1 MTESKVS
8 HLGYIGN
15 DVQLK
20 ENTSIPIVELS
31 VSTQRKKK
39 DEKVTQWN
47 KCVMFGKTAE
57 YVAKYGQKG
66 DMVKVDGDLIVEAY
80 ETKEGK
86 KGVSVQTAA
95 NKVILLGKRA
105 HNESN
110 STDKADSIDYTIE
123 KQAAFDTDDIPF

>member
-20 ENTSIPIVELS
+20 EGTSIPIVELS
-31 VSTQRKKK
+31 ISTQRKKK

-57 YVAKYGQKG
+57 YVAKYAQKG
-66 DMVKVDGDLIVEAY
+66 EMVKVDGDLIVEAY

-86 KGVSVQTAA
+86 KGISVQTTA
-95 NKVILLGKRA
+95 NRVILLGKRA
-105 HNESN
+105 FNESEN
-110 STDKADSIDYTIE
+110 NTQVEATTNNQS
-123 KQAAFDTDDIPF
+123 QATFDTDDIPF

>member
-66 DMVKVDGDLIVEAY
+66 DMVKVDGDLIVESY

-110 STDKADSIDYTIE
+110 SEEKTDSTDYTIE

>member
-15 DVQLK
+15 DVHLK
-20 ENTSIPIVELS
+20 EGTSIPIVELS
-31 VSTQRKKK
+31 ISTQRKKK

-57 YVAKYGQKG
+57 YVAKYAQKG
-66 DMVKVDGDLIVEAY
+66 EMVKVDGDLIVEAY

-86 KGVSVQTAA
+86 KGISVQTAA
-95 NKVILLGKRA
+95 NRVILLGKRA
-105 HNESN
+105 FNENEN
-110 STDKADSIDYTIE
+110 STQTETTTNNQS
-123 KQAAFDTDDIPF
+123 QATFDTDDIPF

>member
-39 DEKVTQWN
+39 DEKITQWN

-66 DMVKVDGDLIVEAY
+66 DMVKVDGDLVVESY

-86 KGVSVQTAA
+86 KGTSVQTAVSR
-95 NKVILLGKRA
+95 VILLGKRA

-110 STDKADSIDYTIE
+110 STEKEDTTNHTIE
-123 KQAAFDTDDIPF
+123 KQATFDTDDIPF

>member
-20 ENTSIPIVELS
+20 EGTSIPIVELS
-31 VSTQRKKK
+31 ISTQRKKK

-57 YVAKYGQKG
+57 YVAKYAQKG
-66 DMVKVDGDLIVEAY
+66 EMVKVDGDLIVEAY

-86 KGVSVQTAA
+86 KGISVQTTA
-95 NKVILLGKRA
+95 NRVILLGKRA
-105 HNESN
+105 FNENEN
-110 STDKADSIDYTIE
+110 STQTETTTNNKS
-123 KQAAFDTDDIPF
+123 QATFDTDDIPF

>member
-20 ENTSIPIVELS
+20 EGTSIPIVELS
-31 VSTQRKKK
+31 ISTQRKKK

-57 YVAKYGQKG
+57 YVAKYAQKG
-66 DMVKVDGDLIVEAY
+66 EMVKVDGDLIVEAY

-86 KGVSVQTAA
+86 KGLSVQTAA
-95 NKVILLGKRA
+95 NRVILLGKRA
-105 HNESN
+105 FNESEN
-110 STDKADSIDYTIE
+110 NTQVEATTNNQS
-123 KQAAFDTDDIPF
+123 QATFDTDDIPF